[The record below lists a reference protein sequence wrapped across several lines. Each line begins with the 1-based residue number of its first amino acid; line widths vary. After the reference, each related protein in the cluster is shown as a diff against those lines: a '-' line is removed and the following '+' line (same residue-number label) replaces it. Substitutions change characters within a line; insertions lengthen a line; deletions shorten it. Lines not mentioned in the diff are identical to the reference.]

1 MEGVVINR
9 RLIYGLKTIEFSELK
24 ARHWMPPGYGRC
36 RIYADVVVV
45 SRVTYKGTVGV
56 ICRDDQGCI
65 IAASALVVPNLKP
78 WKQWLVW
85 RQ

>member
-1 MEGVVINR
+1 
-9 RLIYGLKTIEFSELK
+9 LKTIESFQINGKWKRQPKLK

-65 IAASALVVPNLKP
+65 IDASALVVPNLKP